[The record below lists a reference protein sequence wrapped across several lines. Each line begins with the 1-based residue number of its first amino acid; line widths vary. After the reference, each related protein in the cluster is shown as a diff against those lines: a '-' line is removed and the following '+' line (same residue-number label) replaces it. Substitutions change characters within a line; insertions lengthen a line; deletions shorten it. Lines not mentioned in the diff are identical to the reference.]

1 MDIESFNCFA
11 DKVSPDQIIR
21 SGVFFSGSISLKKDN
36 NHLIFFK
43 LVNKEEMKYI
53 LKDINF
59 NKEVKLEI
67 FAYDE
72 YPKGVQQE
80 STWDKLN

>member
-1 MDIESFNCFA
+1 MDTKSFNCVA

-36 NHLIFFK
+36 NHLIIFK
-43 LVNKEEMKYI
+43 LVNKEEMTYI

-72 YPKGVQQE
+72 YPKEVQHK
-80 STWDKLN
+80 STWDKFN

>member
-1 MDIESFNCFA
+1 MGTKTFNCFA
-11 DKVSPDQIIR
+11 DKVTPDQIIR
-21 SGVFFSGSISLKKDN
+21 SGVFFSGTVSLKKNN

-43 LVNKEEMKYI
+43 LVNKGEMMYI

-72 YPKGVQQE
+72 YPKGIQHE
-80 STWDKLN
+80 NTWDKLN